1 MRKESGKFRN
11 RDQDRTLV
19 CPLHSSAVVKVA
31 SVRDRTEVSWGM
43 TALEGQPQLF
53 GVQWIVLSVKR
64 KQNKTLQFFKDDTK
78 LNAEQNVRGHRDN
91 QSTAKIFPTKYVEN
105 PRRNRFIRSWRVQ
118 VNPMMTMGVNRRVDE
133 VVGVGVVVVSNLP
146 SAKLST

>member
-1 MRKESGKFRN
+1 
-11 RDQDRTLV
+11 
-19 CPLHSSAVVKVA
+19 
-31 SVRDRTEVSWGM
+31 M